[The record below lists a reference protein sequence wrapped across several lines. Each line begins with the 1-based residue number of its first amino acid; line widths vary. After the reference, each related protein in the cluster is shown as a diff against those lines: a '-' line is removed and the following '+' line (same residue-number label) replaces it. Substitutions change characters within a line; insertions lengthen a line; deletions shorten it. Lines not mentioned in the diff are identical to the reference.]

1 MSVKCIYLHRD
12 VTQKFFVIVILCDL
26 DLVLTETKKYEKT
39 KNFFVI
45 VCYKEWQK
53 RKLLTKIPISVKNF
67 LFSFVIRSGLRPFL
81 MVLTDLDLKP
91 GIVYYFFT

>member
-1 MSVKCIYLHRD
+1 M
-12 VTQKFFVIVILCDL
+12 ILC

-53 RKLLTKIPISVKNF
+53 RKLLTKIPISVKFF
-67 LFSFVIRSGLRPFL
+67 LFSFVIRSGLSVVVESVTFS
-81 MVLTDLDLKP
+81 D
-91 GIVYYFFT
+91 IVMLYEQVRTCRLYLNTVHWH